1 MTRSH
6 RDPLAA
12 SATRCMAD
20 AASVLGGGNDF
31 VKKAIKIIDTIS
43 TWIGIPSSWLIIPL
57 MLITC
62 YDVTARYFFSA
73 PTQWAYDYS
82 YMMYGTMFMLVG
94 AYTLAQ
100 NNHVRGD
107 VFYRLFP
114 VRAQA
119 ALDILLYA
127 VFFFPGIISLVV
139 AGYYFAEMSWRF
151 GERSMMTPGGPPI
164 YPFKIVIP
172 VAGFFTVLQG
182 IAEVLRCVIALKTGV
197 WPERFEDV
205 QEAP

>member
-1 MTRSH
+1 LHGNPT
-6 RDPLAA
+6 AA
-12 SATRCMAD
+12 SALCRLAD
-20 AASVLGGGNDF
+20 AAVVLGEGKYLVNNT
-31 VKKAIKIIDTIS
+31 IKVIDSVS

-73 PTQWAYDYS
+73 PTQWAYDYT

-114 VRAQA
+114 VRIQA

-164 YPFKIVIP
+164 YHFKAVIP
-172 VAGFFTVLQG
+172 IAGFFMILQG
-182 IAEVLRCVIALKTGV
+182 IAEVLRCVVALKTGV

>member
-1 MTRSH
+1 V
-6 RDPLAA
+6 
-12 SATRCMAD
+12 AD
-20 AASVLGGGNDF
+20 AASVSGGGNHF
-31 VKKAIKIIDTIS
+31 VKKAIKIIDTVS
-43 TWIGIPSSWLIIPL
+43 TWVGIPSSWLIIPL

-114 VRAQA
+114 VRVQA
-119 ALDILLYA
+119 ALDILLYV

-182 IAEVLRCVIALKTGV
+182 IAEVLRCVIALNTGV

>member
-1 MTRSH
+1 
-6 RDPLAA
+6 
-12 SATRCMAD
+12 MAD
-20 AASVLGGGNDF
+20 AAVVLGDGDHV
-31 VKKAIKIIDTIS
+31 VKTAIKVIDSVS
-43 TWIGIPSSWLIIPL
+43 TWIGIPFSWLIIPL

-73 PTQWAYDYS
+73 PTQWAYDYT

-107 VFYRLFP
+107 VFYRLLP
-114 VRAQA
+114 VRVQA
-119 ALDILLYA
+119 ALDIILYI

-164 YPFKIVIP
+164 YHFKAVIP
-172 VAGFFTVLQG
+172 IAGFFTVLQG

>member
-1 MTRSH
+1 M
-6 RDPLAA
+6 AA
-12 SATRCMAD
+12 FAAGAMID
-20 AASVLGGGNDF
+20 AVRVLGEGKRL
-31 VKKAIKIIDTIS
+31 VKQTIKVIDTIS
-43 TWIGIPSSWLIIPL
+43 TWVGIPSSWLIIPL

-119 ALDILLYA
+119 ALDILLYV

>member
-1 MTRSH
+1 MI
-6 RDPLAA
+6 
-12 SATRCMAD
+12 D
-20 AASVLGGGNDF
+20 AVSMIGGGKYL
-31 VKKAIKIIDTIS
+31 VKQTIKVIDTIS
-43 TWIGIPSSWLIIPL
+43 TWIGIPTSWLIIPL
-57 MLITC
+57 MFITC

-107 VFYRLFP
+107 VFYRLLP
-114 VRAQA
+114 VRVQA
-119 ALDILLYA
+119 ALDILLYL

-164 YPFKIVIP
+164 YPFKMVIP
-172 VAGFFTVLQG
+172 IAGFFTVLQA
-182 IAEVLRCVIALKTGV
+182 IAEVLRCVVALKTGV

>member
-1 MTRSH
+1 M
-6 RDPLAA
+6 AA
-12 SATRCMAD
+12 SSIRWVAD
-20 AASVLGGGNDF
+20 AASVLGEGNDF
-31 VKKAIKIIDTIS
+31 VKKAIKVIDTIS
-43 TWIGIPSSWLIIPL
+43 TWVGIPSSWLIIPL

-82 YMMYGTMFMLVG
+82 YMMYGTLFMLVG

-114 VRAQA
+114 VRVQA
-119 ALDILLYA
+119 ALDIVLYG

>member
-1 MTRSH
+1 LPHGHPTT
-6 RDPLAA
+6 A
-12 SATRCMAD
+12 SALCRLED
-20 AASVLGGGNDF
+20 AAVVLGEGKHL
-31 VKKAIKIIDTIS
+31 VKNTIKVIDSVS

-73 PTQWAYDYS
+73 PTQWAYDYT

-94 AYTLAQ
+94 AYALAQ

-114 VRAQA
+114 VRIQA

-164 YPFKIVIP
+164 YHFKAVIP
-172 VAGFFTVLQG
+172 IAGFFMILQG
-182 IAEVLRCVIALKTGV
+182 IAEVLRCALALKTGV

>member
-1 MTRSH
+1 LPH
-6 RDPLAA
+6 GNPAAA
-12 SATRCMAD
+12 SALCRPAD
-20 AASVLGGGNDF
+20 AAVESGGGKHL
-31 VKKAIKIIDTIS
+31 VKNTIKVIDSVS

-73 PTQWAYDYS
+73 PTQWAYDYT

-114 VRAQA
+114 VRIQA

-164 YPFKIVIP
+164 YHFKAVIP
-172 VAGFFTVLQG
+172 IAGFCMILQG
-182 IAEVLRCVIALKTGV
+182 IAEVLRCVMALKTGV

>member
-1 MTRSH
+1 
-6 RDPLAA
+6 
-12 SATRCMAD
+12 MAD
-20 AASVLGGGNDF
+20 AAHALAQGNHV
-31 VKKAIKIIDTIS
+31 VKKAIQLIDTIS
-43 TWIGIPSSWLIIPL
+43 TWVGIPASWLIIPL

-94 AYTLAQ
+94 AYALAQ

-107 VFYRLFP
+107 VLYRLFP
-114 VRAQA
+114 VRVQA
-119 ALDILLYA
+119 ALDILLYV

-182 IAEVLRCVIALKTGV
+182 VAEVMRCSIALKSGV

>member
-1 MTRSH
+1 M
-6 RDPLAA
+6 
-12 SATRCMAD
+12 
-20 AASVLGGGNDF
+20 GKGNHF
-31 VKKAIKIIDTIS
+31 VKKAIKVIDTIS

-114 VRAQA
+114 VRVQA
-119 ALDILLYA
+119 ALDIVLYV

-164 YPFKIVIP
+164 YPFKMVIP
-172 VAGFFTVLQG
+172 IAGFFTVLQG